1 MSTEKKNETSKAKK
15 GKGVILPSE
24 NNLKELSNND
34 LLESIPDD
42 SDEIIE
48 MKDRFNGLIHMVS
61 KPQLYY
67 KREFENAVEKAQ
79 YQKAHG
85 E

>member
-1 MSTEKKNETSKAKK
+1 MSTEKKDNAAPKKK
-15 GKGVILPSE
+15 GSGVKMPSE
-24 NNLKELSNND
+24 NSLAEVSNND

-42 SDEIIE
+42 TDEIIE
-48 MKDRFNGLIHMVS
+48 MKKRFNGLIHMVS